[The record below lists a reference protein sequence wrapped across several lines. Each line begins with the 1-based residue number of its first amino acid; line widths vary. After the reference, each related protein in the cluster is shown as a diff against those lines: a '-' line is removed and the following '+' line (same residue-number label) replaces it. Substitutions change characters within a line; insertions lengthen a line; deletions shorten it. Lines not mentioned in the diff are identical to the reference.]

1 MSHYSRSTTYF
12 YHNCL
17 FNYRCLWGNVAAYLW
32 QYGRSFIMKKK
43 QKYAGFTLLEMLIVL
58 LIISVLILLFVPN
71 LAKHKETVDKK
82 GNEAIVKIVESQ
94 IELYTLEKNKTPSL
108 NELVNEGYI
117 TKEQLDKYTAEK
129 Q

>member
-1 MSHYSRSTTYF
+1 
-12 YHNCL
+12 
-17 FNYRCLWGNVAAYLW
+17 
-32 QYGRSFIMKKK
+32 MKKK

-82 GNEAIVKIVESQ
+82 GKEPILKIVDSK
-94 IELYTLEKNKTPSL
+94 IEIYTLEKNKTPSL

>member
-1 MSHYSRSTTYF
+1 MSVSKFFKKLNESLPLFNHLFF

-32 QYGRSFIMKKK
+32 QYGRSFYNEKETK
-43 QKYAGFTLLEMLIVL
+43 KYAGFTLLEMLIVL

-82 GNEAIVKIVESQ
+82 RQ
-94 IELYTLEKNKTPSL
+94 
-108 NELVNEGYI
+108 
-117 TKEQLDKYTAEK
+117 
-129 Q
+129 

>member
-1 MSHYSRSTTYF
+1 
-12 YHNCL
+12 
-17 FNYRCLWGNVAAYLW
+17 
-32 QYGRSFIMKKK
+32 MKKK

-82 GNEAIVKIVESQ
+82 GTEAIVKIVESQ

>member
-1 MSHYSRSTTYF
+1 
-12 YHNCL
+12 
-17 FNYRCLWGNVAAYLW
+17 
-32 QYGRSFIMKKK
+32 MKKK

-71 LAKHKETVDKK
+71 LAKHKETVDEK

>member
-1 MSHYSRSTTYF
+1 
-12 YHNCL
+12 
-17 FNYRCLWGNVAAYLW
+17 
-32 QYGRSFIMKKK
+32 MKKK

-82 GNEAIVKIVESQ
+82 VNEAIVKIVESQ
-94 IELYTLEKNKTPSL
+94 IELYTLEKNRTPSL
-108 NELVNEGYI
+108 NELVKEGYI

>member
-1 MSHYSRSTTYF
+1 
-12 YHNCL
+12 
-17 FNYRCLWGNVAAYLW
+17 
-32 QYGRSFIMKKK
+32 MKKK

-71 LAKHKETVDKK
+71 LAKHKET
-82 GNEAIVKIVESQ
+82 AIVKIVESQ

>member
-1 MSHYSRSTTYF
+1 
-12 YHNCL
+12 
-17 FNYRCLWGNVAAYLW
+17 
-32 QYGRSFIMKKK
+32 MKKK

-71 LAKHKETVDKK
+71 LAKHKETVDNK

-94 IELYTLEKNKTPSL
+94 IELYTLEKNRTPSL
-108 NELVNEGYI
+108 NELVKEGYI

>member
-1 MSHYSRSTTYF
+1 
-12 YHNCL
+12 
-17 FNYRCLWGNVAAYLW
+17 
-32 QYGRSFIMKKK
+32 MKKK

-117 TKEQLDKYTAEK
+117 TKEQVLELAQPLKKNEYGQYLLRLIGEA
-129 Q
+129 